1 MKLIILIFCISCLRF
16 HIQSSVLRYF
26 SIQQKTEPQL
36 RSQSLNHRFSS
47 ISSLTI
53 NDYPNLNIR
62 VLAGTGTAGFSGDS
76 GAATSAQLKS
86 TMIWV
91 DSNGNIYSGDADNFR
106 IRKISSSS
114 ATITT
119 FGGTGTASQSGNT
132 GPIGSTGL
140 YQPYSIVGDTIGS
153 FLYLSDMYYL
163 WQYSFS
169 SNVVSVIAGTST
181 QGFSGDNGPA
191 VSAQINGPRGIW
203 LTTSGT
209 LYFADYDN
217 HRIRKITSGIISTV
231 AGSGSVGSGNG
242 GFAGNSGSA
251 TSATLNNPRS
261 AFVNTQGKLFIAD
274 AGNNRIRIVD
284 TNNIITTFAGNGD
297 TAYNGDNQPATS
309 ASLNYPQDV
318 KGDLLGN
325 IIVADSYHWRV
336 RLVDTLGIITTI
348 IGSGSI
354 GFTAGL
360 AVASSS
366 NIKEPSGLWLD
377 SKSNIYFVDYNSIH
391 QTVNLSPTSQPSSQ
405 PSRHPSSQP
414 SSRPSYHSPTFL
426 SPIVS
431 MKLIAG
437 GSSTGF
443 SGDGAQATVATI
455 YGRIPWVD
463 SNGNIFIPDSASYR
477 LRKVDVIS
485 GIITTFAGSGSNS
498 NSGTSGSLATV
509 SLYAPY
515 SMVGD
520 TAGTLFYLS
529 DMYYIWKYSFANGII
544 SVFAGISSQGFS
556 GDGGQATSAAL
567 NEPTGLWLTTSG
579 TLYVAVNQN
588 HRVRKITANGIITTV
603 AGTGTP
609 DFTGDGGLA
618 TSATLQNPLGVYMD
632 TNGYLFIADCNNRRI
647 RMVHPTT
654 NIITTIAGAG
664 GSSYNGDGIPAFSAN
679 LNYPTDV
686 KGDSYGSIFIADT
699 SSCRVRMID
708 YNGII
713 STIFGGNSCS
723 FTPGIFS
730 PASSN
735 IQVVRGLWLDSA
747 GTLYFS
753 DANSIHRS
761 VVSYPTSQP
770 SEQPTAQPSRQPTV
784 QPIAKPSTQP
794 SSQPSSR
801 PSRCQP
807 TFTSPLVFMKHIA
820 GTSTA
825 DYGGDNGPATVAQL
839 GGVNLWFDS
848 AGNMYVADDASHRIR
863 KVTPAGLMTTFGGT
877 GTRSPTGTSGPME
890 SVSFYDPHSI
900 VGDPGGTLLY
910 IADALYVWKYV
921 FSTNIV
927 TVVAHPLGVGR
938 GFNGESGAATETQLN
953 GPSGLWLTTSVILF
967 IADYSNHRIR
977 KLVSGILTTV
987 VGSGPTGLNAGS
999 FTGDNGPALS
1009 ATLNYPR
1016 AVYVDT
1022 NGRLFIADEQ
1032 NFRIRLVDTNNI
1044 ITTFAGT
1051 GVQSPVGNNVPAISA
1066 NVYLFDLRGD
1076 SLGNIYVAGNCVVSV
1091 INTYGIISTLFGTPG
1106 SCGFSSGISSRSSS
1120 LNNVY
1125 GLWLDSVGTLY
1136 FSDYNSVHRSITVSS
1151 PTSQP
1156 SGQPSRQPVT
1166 RPTMQPSNRPSR
1178 QPSSLP
1184 SSQPVGK
1191 PSAQPS
1197 LQPSSRPSINP
1208 PTFAT
1213 PLVFMKHIA
1222 GINTAAISGDNGP
1235 AISAQIRCIIPW
1247 VDTVG
1252 NVYSSDHTN
1261 HCIRRITV
1269 GGIITTF
1276 GGTGN
1281 SGTGGTAGPI
1291 SSVNFR
1297 NPYSIVGDTAGTLLY
1312 ISDETYVWKYVFTTN
1327 IATAFAHST
1336 SLAPGF
1342 NGDNGLASLAQ
1353 LNEPLGLWLTTAGI
1367 LYIAD
1372 SDNNRI
1378 RKVVS
1383 EIITTVVGSGAVNG
1397 AGSFSG
1403 DNGPATSATLFQ
1415 PYGLFMDSVGKL
1427 FIADY
1432 SNSRIRV
1439 VDTNGIITTFAG
1451 TGTASPLNGEN
1462 IPAVSANINKPL
1474 DVKGDS
1480 FGNIYIGESVN
1491 CIVRMVDTK
1500 GIISTVF
1507 GNSASCGFTTGIA
1520 PRLSSM
1526 RNSPGLW
1533 VDSLSQLYISDY
1545 NSIHRS
1551 LVVSSPTS
1559 QPSGHPTRQPTGQ
1572 PSSLPSTQPWSCP
1585 SNQPT
1590 NRPTS
1595 QPASLPSSQ
1604 PTALPSC
1611 HPTSTFASHIF
1622 GFTGK
1627 LILFLGLQ
1635 YQLTIFFQALFRIL
1649 QFHSP

>member
-1 MKLIILIFCISCLRF
+1 VCRLLSEMKLIFFILCISCLRF
-16 HIQSSVLRYF
+16 HVRSSKLRNL
-26 SIQQKTEPQL
+26 SILEETEAQI
-36 RSQSLNHRFSS
+36 RSQSLNHRSS
-47 ISSLTI
+47 LIRSLTI

-62 VLAGTGTAGFSGDS
+62 LLAGTSIPGFSGDN
-76 GAATSAQLKS
+76 GPATSAQLKS
-86 TMIWV
+86 IMVWV
-91 DSNGNIYSGDADNFR
+91 DSNGNIYSGDADNNR
-106 IRKISSSS
+106 IRKISP
-114 ATITT
+114 AGTITT
-119 FGGTGTASQSGNT
+119 FGGTGTASSSGIS
-132 GPIGSTGL
+132 GPIGSTPL
-140 YQPYSIVGDTIGS
+140 FAPYSIIGDTIGS
-153 FLYLSDMYYL
+153 FLYVSDMYYL

-169 SNVVSVIAGTST
+169 SNIVSVIAGTST

-217 HRIRKITSGIISTV
+217 HRIRKITSSIVTTV
-231 AGSGSVGSGNG
+231 AGSGTIGSGNG
-242 GFAGNSGSA
+242 GFAGNNGLA
-251 TSATLNNPRS
+251 TSAILNNPRS
-261 AFVNTQGKLFIAD
+261 VYVNTQGKIFIAD
-274 AGNNRIRIVD
+274 AQNHRIRLVD

-297 TAYNGDNQPATS
+297 TSYNGDDQPATS

-318 KGDLLGN
+318 KGDSMGN
-325 IIVADSYHWRV
+325 IIIADSFHWRV

-348 IGSGSI
+348 IGTGSI
-354 GFTAGL
+354 GFTGGL

-377 SKSNIYFVDYNSIH
+377 SKSNIYFVDFVSIH
-391 QTVNLSPTSQPSSQ
+391 KTVNLSPTSQPSSQ

-414 SSRPSYHSPTFL
+414 SSRPS
-426 SPIVS
+426 
-431 MKLIAG
+431 
-437 GSSTGF
+437 
-443 SGDGAQATVATI
+443 
-455 YGRIPWVD
+455 
-463 SNGNIFIPDSASYR
+463 
-477 LRKVDVIS
+477 
-485 GIITTFAGSGSNS
+485 
-498 NSGTSGSLATV
+498 
-509 SLYAPY
+509 
-515 SMVGD
+515 
-520 TAGTLFYLS
+520 
-529 DMYYIWKYSFANGII
+529 
-544 SVFAGISSQGFS
+544 
-556 GDGGQATSAAL
+556 
-567 NEPTGLWLTTSG
+567 E
-579 TLYVAVNQN
+579 
-588 HRVRKITANGIITTV
+588 
-603 AGTGTP
+603 
-609 DFTGDGGLA
+609 
-618 TSATLQNPLGVYMD
+618 
-632 TNGYLFIADCNNRRI
+632 
-647 RMVHPTT
+647 
-654 NIITTIAGAG
+654 
-664 GSSYNGDGIPAFSAN
+664 
-679 LNYPTDV
+679 
-686 KGDSYGSIFIADT
+686 
-699 SSCRVRMID
+699 
-708 YNGII
+708 
-713 STIFGGNSCS
+713 
-723 FTPGIFS
+723 
-730 PASSN
+730 
-735 IQVVRGLWLDSA
+735 
-747 GTLYFS
+747 
-753 DANSIHRS
+753 
-761 VVSYPTSQP
+761 QP
-770 SEQPTAQPSRQPTV
+770 SSQPTA

-794 SSQPSSR
+794 SSQPTSR
-801 PSRCQP
+801 PSHCQP
-807 TFTSPLVFMKHIA
+807 TFTSPVVFMKHVA

-825 DYGGDNGPATVAQL
+825 DYGGDNGPATIAQL
-839 GGVNLWFDS
+839 GGVMLWLDS
-848 AGNMYVADDASHRIR
+848 AGNMYIADDANHRIR

-877 GTRSPTGTSGPME
+877 GTRSTTGTSGPIE
-890 SVSFYDPHSI
+890 SVSFYDPYSI
-900 VGDPGGTLLY
+900 VSDPGGTLLY
-910 IADALYVWKYV
+910 ICDALYVWKYV

-938 GFNGESGAATETQLN
+938 GFNGESGPATGTQLN
-953 GPSGLWLTTSVILF
+953 GPKGLWLTTSGLLL
-967 IADYSNHRIR
+967 IADYINHRIR

-987 VGSGPTGLNAGS
+987 VGSGPTGLDAGS

-1009 ATLNYPR
+1009 ATLYYPR

-1051 GVQSPVGNNVPAISA
+1051 GVQSPVGNNIPAISA

-1091 INTYGIISTLFGTPG
+1091 INTIAIISTLFGTPG
-1106 SCGFSSGISSRSSS
+1106 SCGFSSGISSRTSS

-1166 RPTMQPSNRPSR
+1166 RPTVQPSSQPSR

-1184 SSQPVGK
+1184 TSQPVGK

-1213 PLVFMKHIA
+1213 TLVFLKHIA
-1222 GINTAAISGDNGP
+1222 GTNTASISGDNGP
-1235 AISAQIRCIIPW
+1235 ATSAQIRCMIPW

-1261 HCIRRITV
+1261 HCIRKITV

-1291 SSVNFR
+1291 TAVNFR

-1312 ISDETYVWKYVFTTN
+1312 ISDETYVWKYVFSTN
-1327 IATAFAHST
+1327 IATPFAHST

-1342 NGDNGLASLAQ
+1342 NGDNEPASLAQ

-1367 LYIAD
+1367 LYITD

-1383 EIITTVVGSGAVNG
+1383 AMITTVGGSGAVSG

-1415 PYGLFMDSVGKL
+1415 PYGVFMNTMGKL

-1432 SNSRIRV
+1432 SNNRIRV
-1439 VDTNGIITTFAG
+1439 VDSNGIITTFAG

-1462 IPAVSANINKPL
+1462 IPAGSANINKPL

-1480 FGNIYIGESVN
+1480 FGNIYIGEWVN

-1507 GNSASCGFTTGIA
+1507 GNAASCGFTTGIA
-1520 PRLSSM
+1520 PRWSSM
-1526 RNSPGLW
+1526 GSSYGLW

-1545 NSIHRS
+1545 YSIHRS

-1572 PSSLPSTQPWSCP
+1572 PSSQPSAQPRSCP

-1595 QPASLPSSQ
+1595 QPGSLPSSQ
-1604 PTALPSC
+1604 PTAQPSS
-1611 HPTSTFASHIF
+1611 HPTSMFASHIF
-1622 GFTGK
+1622 SFTGK
-1627 LILFLGLQ
+1627 LI
-1635 YQLTIFFQALFRIL
+1635 IFSLNRID
-1649 QFHSP
+1649 